1 MKSTY
6 MAIIAVVIIAVA
18 AVGVYFAFFNNGSEN
33 YPVDEIVRED
43 LREGDYIEIGFE
55 AAILA
60 NNNIT
65 GVEKETVLSNL
76 TNYYGELTGQHSV
89 TYKGV
94 LIMCDLYEYKSGEF
108 TTEYLVHPETR
119 VVYGYNSV
127 TPNLTMEY
135 RLEDTNIDITKNASE
150 LTIEKSSYIK
160 LSNSV
165 RVAEGE
171 IVVEFSG
178 STITTVT
185 NESEGLYDCTAV
197 SELYANADI
206 RLEIEFVD
214 LDTIKLKDIDEPIK
228 KELFLAFISEDKL
241 IAQLEEE
248 EISLEPKSKTT
259 EIEDVEGY
267 GKRKVTYEVFDATKD
282 EQTATLTLGYGEKG
296 VNYNLSMVYSSDGN
310 SLSFVVKLKTSNLIS
325 VPN

>member
-18 AVGVYFAFFNNGSEN
+18 AVGVYFAFFNNEN

-43 LREGDYIEIGFE
+43 LREGDYIEIGLE
-55 AAILA
+55 AAMQA
-60 NNNIT
+60 NNNTT

-94 LIMCDLYEYKSGEF
+94 LIMCDLYEYKFGES
-108 TTEYLVHPETR
+108 TTEFLVHPETR

-127 TPNLTMEY
+127 TSNLTMEY

-197 SELYANADI
+197 SEFYANTDI
-206 RLEIEFVD
+206 RLEIESVY

-248 EISLEPKSKTT
+248 EISLEPKSKKTT

-310 SLSFVVKLKTSNLIS
+310 SLSCVVKLKTSNLIS

>member
-18 AVGVYFAFFNNGSEN
+18 AVGVYFAFFNNEN

-43 LREGDYIEIGFE
+43 LREGDYIEIGLE
-55 AAILA
+55 AAMQA
-60 NNNIT
+60 NNNTT

-94 LIMCDLYEYKSGEF
+94 LIMCDLYEYKFGES
-108 TTEYLVHPETR
+108 TTEFLVHPETR

-127 TPNLTMEY
+127 TSNLTMEY

-171 IVVEFSG
+171 MVVEFSG

-197 SELYANADI
+197 SEFYANTDI
-206 RLEIEFVD
+206 RLEIESVY

-248 EISLEPKSKTT
+248 EISLEPKSKKTT

-310 SLSFVVKLKTSNLIS
+310 SLSCVVKLKTSNLIS

>member
-18 AVGVYFAFFNNGSEN
+18 AVGVYFAFFNNEN

-43 LREGDYIEIGFE
+43 LREGDYIEIGLE
-55 AAILA
+55 AAMQA
-60 NNNIT
+60 NNNTT

-94 LIMCDLYEYKSGEF
+94 VIMCDLYEYKSGEF

-127 TPNLTMEY
+127 TSNLTMEY

-171 IVVEFSG
+171 MVVEFSG

-197 SELYANADI
+197 SEFYANTDI
-206 RLEIEFVD
+206 RLEIESVY

-248 EISLEPKSKTT
+248 EISLEPKSKKTT

-310 SLSFVVKLKTSNLIS
+310 SLSCVVKLKTSNLIS

>member
-18 AVGVYFAFFNNGSEN
+18 AVGVYFAFFNNEN

-43 LREGDYIEIGFE
+43 LREGDYIEIGLE
-55 AAILA
+55 AAMQA

-94 LIMCDLYEYKSGEF
+94 VIMCDLYEYKFGES
-108 TTEYLVHPETR
+108 TTEFLVHPETR

-127 TPNLTMEY
+127 TSNLTMEY

-171 IVVEFSG
+171 MVVEFSG

-197 SELYANADI
+197 SEFYANTDI
-206 RLEIEFVD
+206 RLEIESVY

-248 EISLEPKSKTT
+248 EVSLEPKSKKTT

-310 SLSFVVKLKTSNLIS
+310 SLSCVVKLKTSNLIS